1 MNKNLKM
8 AQMIHGHRKSNA
20 TSVYSYHGSRSMF
33 DDQDCFNA
41 IIDDPAKFYKAT
53 LNENG
58 GVIFE
63 RDIDNAVMEKM
74 VENIL
79 FEVFLY
85 EFKKQYVGGCI
96 RLNFEALF
104 STTHTLASF
113 KA

>member
-1 MNKNLKM
+1 MV
-8 AQMIHGHRKSNA
+8 QMIYGHRKSNA

-79 FEVFLY
+79 FKVVLY
-85 EFKKQYVGGCI
+85 GFKNNMWGDVY
-96 RLNFEALF
+96 A
-104 STTHTLASF
+104 
-113 KA
+113 